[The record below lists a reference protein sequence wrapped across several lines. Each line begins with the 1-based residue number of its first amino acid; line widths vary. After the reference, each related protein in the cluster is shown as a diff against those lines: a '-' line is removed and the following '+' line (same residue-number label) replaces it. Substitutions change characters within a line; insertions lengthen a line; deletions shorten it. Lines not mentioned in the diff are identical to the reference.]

1 MPSVNRLDRVNELYK
16 RVIADMIERGN
27 IVNTMSTL
35 VSITEVKA
43 AEDLRTATVFVSIY
57 GGNNNKA
64 NAIIDH
70 LNKFRHEIQHQ
81 LAKELQMKYTPV
93 LKFKR
98 DQRMAAGD
106 NVLSI
111 INSEREED
119 AKKEDDTQN
128 E

>member
-35 VSITEVKA
+35 VSVTEVKA

-57 GGNNNKA
+57 GGTSAKA

-93 LKFKR
+93 LKFKH

-111 INSEREED
+111 INSPQDEKNED
-119 AKKEDDTQN
+119 NTEN